1 MSLRLKMETVKI
13 GDKIIGKE
21 HPCFIIA
28 EVGANFWIS
37 NDPETNFKQALKLID
52 IASEVKADAVKFQS
66 YSADTLYS
74 RNAPRLSEMDRLVGK
89 EETPYSLIKKIQ
101 MPMEWIGKLAKY
113 CEKKRTIFMS
123 TPFNEEAVD
132 QLDRFVPAF
141 KVSGYDIDNFDL
153 LNKITE
159 KKKPI
164 ILSTGASYFG
174 EVEEAVNRIYT
185 FNKNAELIL
194 LHCVNQYPTQ
204 FTDVNLRAM
213 VKMKDYFNLPVGL
226 SDHTLGIE
234 IPIAAVSLGANII
247 EKHFTLDRS
256 LPGPDHSFA
265 TEPEE
270 LRKLVE
276 SVRNVEKALGD
287 GVKKPTKS
295 ELENR
300 RLARRSIHAKR
311 DIKEGEII
319 RKEHLIMLRPALGI
333 KPNFKEIVVGR
344 IAKKNIKAGS
354 MITWEMV

>member
-1 MSLRLKMETVKI
+1 MIKRSGRMKVKI
-13 GDKIIGKE
+13 EDRLIGE
-21 HPCFIIA
+21 DESCFIIA

-37 NDPETNFKQALKLID
+37 SDPETNFKQALKLID
-52 IASEVKADAVKFQS
+52 IASEVRADAVKFQT

-113 CEKKRTIFMS
+113 SKKKHIIFMS
-123 TPFNEEAVD
+123 TPFDEEAVD
-132 QLDRFVPAF
+132 QLDKFVPAF

-174 EVEEAVNRIYT
+174 EVEEAVNMIYS
-185 FNKNAELIL
+185 FNKNAEVVL

-265 TEPEE
+265 AEPKE
-270 LRKLVE
+270 LRKMVE
-276 SVRNVEKALGD
+276 SVRKVEKALGD
-287 GVKKPTKS
+287 GVKNPAES

-300 RLARRSIHAKR
+300 RLARRSIHAKKN
-311 DIKEGEII
+311 IKKGEII
-319 RKEHLIMLRPALGI
+319 REEQLVMLRPALGI
-333 KPNFKEIVVGR
+333 KPNFKQIVVGR
-344 IAKKNIKAGS
+344 KAKKNIKAGS
-354 MITWEMV
+354 MITWEMI

>member
-1 MSLRLKMETVKI
+1 MRKI
-13 GDKIIGKE
+13 KIENKLVGE
-21 HPCFIIA
+21 GEPCFIIA
-28 EVGANFWIS
+28 EAGANFWIS

-52 IASEVKADAVKFQS
+52 IASEAKADAVKFQT
-66 YSADTLYS
+66 YSTDTLYS

-89 EETPYSLIKKIQ
+89 GETPYFLIKKIQ
-101 MPMEWIGKLAKY
+101 MPMEWIAKLAKY
-113 CEKKRTIFMS
+113 CKKKHIIFMS
-123 TPFNEEAVD
+123 TPFDEEAVD
-132 QLDRFVPAF
+132 QLDNFVPAF

-153 LNKITE
+153 LDKITE
-159 KKKPI
+159 KEKPI

-174 EVEEAVNRIYT
+174 EVEEAVNRIYS
-185 FNKNAELIL
+185 FNKNAELVL

-213 VKMKDYFNLPVGL
+213 VKMKGYFNLPVGL
-226 SDHTLGIE
+226 SDHTLGME

-265 TEPEE
+265 TEPKE
-270 LRKLVE
+270 LRKMVE

-287 GVKKPTKS
+287 GVKKPAES

-311 DIKEGEII
+311 DIIEGEII
-319 RKEHLIMLRPALGI
+319 REEQLVMLRPALGI

-344 IAKKNIKAGS
+344 KAKKNIKAGS
-354 MITWEMV
+354 RITWEMV